1 MEIITLYRLALINRI
16 VDVNFVVIRIKI
28 STLQG
33 HHELHQ
39 ELDYAC
45 CVYYIK
51 LKWDWI
57 FDII

>member
-1 MEIITLYRLALINRI
+1 MLYRLAIIHNI
-16 VDVNFVVIRIKI
+16 VDVNFVVIRTKI

-33 HHELHQ
+33 YHELHQ

-57 FDII
+57 FNMI